1 MTRRKQTGTMVQ
13 ELLFSGAST
22 SATLKTLRIRKR
34 KLKIHVVHC
43 AEQVNSVMEHL
54 CSEDN
59 FRQLLRR
66 AFPQYLQEEA
76 GWHQKWR
83 VTTFFLRS
91 FLFKSASLPLCL
103 RAADIILTRTSFSLS
118 LHVLLCHYPCLHIFI
133 VILFHYLC
141 TVSFVFFTP
150 SSVLTVWHH
159 HSLHFRRT
167 IICATE

>member
-1 MTRRKQTGTMVQ
+1 MVQ

-43 AEQVNSVMEHL
+43 TEQVNSVMEHL

-76 GWHQKWR
+76 G
-83 VTTFFLRS
+83 
-91 FLFKSASLPLCL
+91 
-103 RAADIILTRTSFSLS
+103 
-118 LHVLLCHYPCLHIFI
+118 
-133 VILFHYLC
+133 
-141 TVSFVFFTP
+141 
-150 SSVLTVWHH
+150 
-159 HSLHFRRT
+159 
-167 IICATE
+167 